1 MIEGKTSLYPW
12 QQQAIDKLSKL
23 KVAALYMEQGT
34 GKTRTAL
41 ELVLMRL
48 NVGKVEQVLWLCPC
62 SVKSNLN
69 EDIKKHLGFLPSNF
83 YIVGLESISGSDR
96 LYLELDEYVKKKTFL
111 VVDESIL
118 VKNPNALR
126 SQRIISLAKQVQYK
140 LILNGTP
147 VTKNEADLFSQWY
160 ILDWRILGYRTYYS
174 FAANHLEYYTITLPN
189 GHKYVDKSRI
199 KRVLEVDYLTRK
211 IEPYTYQITKAECG
225 IDLLPKRYYRQY
237 YMLSAEQ
244 REEYEQVKYDYLLA
258 VDEFKSETIYK
269 LFTALQH
276 IVSGRRVLTQPN
288 EQMETEPMF
297 DDWRKNPRMQAL
309 MTLVT
314 EKIKDEKCIIF
325 CKYKHEVDTI
335 LQMLKTLY
343 NENCALAFTGDVN
356 QRQRQKNRIEFAN
369 DVQFLVANRAC
380 GAFGLN
386 LQFCHN
392 VIYYSNDFDWGT
404 RAQSEDRVHRLGQT
418 KQVHIYDILASLT
431 IDERIVNCLIKKEN
445 LVDNFKNELRN
456 IIMNMIKYYVMSV
469 QKNGSEFYSKL
480 GYLFASR
487 NIRKELGGYP
497 LNNED
502 NWQWIVAT
510 KQDDV
515 VGFIALEPK
524 KKSIYIDSFYVFE
537 KYRSKGIFQAMLD
550 MALKLYDN
558 DEITVSCQQTIKDV
572 FEKNNFVQSGQKGR
586 SWVNMRR
593 KPNAEGV

>member
-12 QQQAIDKLSKL
+12 QQQAVDKLSKL

-147 VTKNEADLFSQWY
+147 VTKNEVDLFSQWY
-160 ILDWRILGYRTYYS
+160 VLDWRILGYRTYYS

>member
-12 QQQAIDKLSKL
+12 QQQAVDKLSKL

-83 YIVGLESISGSDR
+83 YIVGLESISGSDK

-147 VTKNEADLFSQWY
+147 VTKNEVDLFSQWY
-160 ILDWRILGYRTYYS
+160 VLDWRILGYRTYYS

-276 IVSGRRVLTQPN
+276 IVSGRRVLTQPD

-418 KQVHIYDILASLT
+418 REVHIYDILADFT
-431 IDERIVNCLIKKEN
+431 IDERIANCLMKKEN

-456 IIMNMIKYYVMSV
+456 IIMDNVKFSIMSV
-469 QKNGSEFYSKL
+469 EKNGSAFYTKL

-487 NIRKELGGYP
+487 TIRKDLRNYP

-502 NWQWIVAT
+502 NWEWIVTEWQEEVIGFTALESRKSSINIDVVYVFPQHRRKGILKAMLKMVLNLYADSDLTVTCTQEIRNLFELNGFDVTAT
-510 KQDDV
+510 KSNTW
-515 VGFIALEPK
+515 L
-524 KKSIYIDSFYVFE
+524 
-537 KYRSKGIFQAMLD
+537 
-550 MALKLYDN
+550 
-558 DEITVSCQQTIKDV
+558 
-572 FEKNNFVQSGQKGR
+572 
-586 SWVNMRR
+586 NMRR
-593 KPNAEGV
+593 TVNAKSV

>member
-1 MIEGKTSLYPW
+1 MLNCITPLYPW
-12 QQQAIDKLSKL
+12 QQQAVDKLSKL

-41 ELVLMRL
+41 ELIIKRL
-48 NVGKVEQVLWLCPC
+48 NNGKVEQVLWLCPC
-62 SVKSNLN
+62 SVKSNLM
-69 EDIKKHLGFLPSNF
+69 EDIKKHLGYLPTCF
-83 YIVGLESISGSDR
+83 KIIGIESLSSSDR
-96 LYLELDEYVKKKTFL
+96 LYLESHELISQKKTFL

-118 VKNPNALR
+118 VKNPKALR
-126 SQRIISLAKQVQYK
+126 SQRIINIASQIQYK

-189 GHKYVDKSRI
+189 GHKYVDKSRV

-211 IEPYTYQITKAECG
+211 IEPYTFQITKAECNFN
-225 IDLLPKRYYRQY
+225 LLPKQYHTQY
-237 YMLSAEQ
+237 YTLTDSQ
-244 REEYEQVKYDYLLA
+244 RVEYEQVKYDYLLA
-258 VDEFKSETIYK
+258 VNEFKSETIYK

-276 IVSGRRVLTQPN
+276 IVSGRRVLTGPD
-288 EQMETEPMF
+288 EVMRTESMF
-297 DDWRKNPRMQAL
+297 DNWRENPRMQAL
-309 MTLVT
+309 ITLLT
-314 EKIKDEKCIIF
+314 KIKDEKCIIF
-325 CKYKHEVDTI
+325 CKYNHEAEMI
-335 LQMLKTLY
+335 MQMLEIEYGKG
-343 NENCALAFTGDVN
+343 CAVKFTGDVN
-356 QRQRQKNRIEFAN
+356 QKNRQKNRIAFSKAA
-369 DVQFLVANRAC
+369 QFFVANRAC

-456 IIMNMIKYYVMSV
+456 LIMNMIKYSVMSV
-469 QKNGSEFYSKL
+469 QKNGAEFYSKL
-480 GYLFASR
+480 GYLFASKK
-487 NIRKELGGYP
+487 IRKELGGYP

-515 VGFIALEPK
+515 IGFIALEPK
-524 KKSIYIDSFYVFE
+524 KKSIYIDSFYVFD
-537 KYRSKGIFQAMLD
+537 KYRGKGIFQAMLD

-572 FEKNNFVQSGQKGR
+572 FEKNNFVQGGQKGH

-593 KPNAEGV
+593 KSNAEGV